1 MLPKRFKLGKNV
13 LRDKHLARSKI
24 LFFYIYFWGEHF
36 VTYLVYMFEISIKF
50 VIEKKPNITL
60 FKKKLFPF
68 QKEIQ
73 NPLKGKNG
81 SK

>member
-1 MLPKRFKLGKNV
+1 MLPKRFKLSKNV

-24 LFFYIYFWGEHF
+24 LIFIYFWGEHF
-36 VTYLVYMFEISIKF
+36 VTYLIYIFEIIIKF
-50 VIEKKPNITL
+50 VIEKKPNKTF
-60 FKKKLFPF
+60 FKEKLFPF
-68 QKEIQ
+68 QKEIK